1 MEEQR
6 RQTDHRVIRLEEWR
20 TGVES
25 RLKVLEHALFGNGQP
40 GALDKIRTGDEEGR
54 ETRRMVNTMIAKQ
67 QKIEDRAERDEMARQ
82 QEMRRFLWGVT
93 LLIVATAVNIV
104 VNLFK

>member
-1 MEEQR
+1 MEQR
-6 RQTDHRVIRLEEWR
+6 VTRLEEWR
-20 TGVES
+20 TGVEA
-25 RLKVLEHALFGNGQP
+25 RIHDLAHAVWGNGKR
-40 GALDKIRTGDEEGR
+40 GLVEENRQQGEHGR
-54 ETRRMVNTMIAKQ
+54 KTREMVESLIAKQ